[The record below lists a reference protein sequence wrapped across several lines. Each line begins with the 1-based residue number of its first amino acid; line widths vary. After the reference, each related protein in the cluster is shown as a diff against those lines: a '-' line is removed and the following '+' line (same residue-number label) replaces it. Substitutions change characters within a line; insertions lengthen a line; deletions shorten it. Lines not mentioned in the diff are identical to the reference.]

1 MDISVKGKKL
11 DVGDALRG
19 HVEDQLNNAVSKYFN
34 HALDASV
41 TFTRKAYRMRVDIS
55 VHPGPRGLIVQG
67 GSDADDPYAAF
78 DGALKRI
85 AKHADVFTCRASGS
99 TEWVARD
106 YKTVREYVA
115 SEGRDP
121 ASLELA
127 HVQAGYVVDTADS
140 KKALSIQ
147 RAPMETI
154 MGKNRDWDHLQGCYL
169 VGSIDDIVEK
179 LKFLESHGLQHVTIQ
194 PAGPEMEQLDLWMD
208 KIITPYFR

>member
-1 MDISVKGKKL
+1 LLTEENVSFNGEFYQFE
-11 DVGDALRG
+11 DVTIEPRP
-19 HVEDQLNNAVSKYFN
+19 ETYFPVWV
-34 HALDASV
+34 AGGS
-41 TFTRKAYRMRVDIS
+41 RV
-55 VHPGPRGLIVQG
+55 PGPLSPDQ
-67 GSDADDPYAAF
+67 PYMVKSV
-78 DGALKRI
+78 LKRI

-106 YKTVREYVA
+106 YQTVREYVA